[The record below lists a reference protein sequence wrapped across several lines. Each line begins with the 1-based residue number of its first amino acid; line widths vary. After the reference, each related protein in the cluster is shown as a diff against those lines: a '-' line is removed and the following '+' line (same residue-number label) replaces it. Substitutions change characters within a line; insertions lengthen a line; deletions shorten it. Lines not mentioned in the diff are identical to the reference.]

1 MEEITTYVL
10 RNGIRLPK
18 LCVGTNRMNKRL
30 LGEVVPAAIR
40 SGLRFFDSAQAYG
53 NEDLVGA
60 AIKAAID
67 EKGLSRG
74 EIFITTKVDNSR
86 QVGRDMRRE
95 LDISLRKLQM
105 DYVDLWLQHWPY
117 PDYFIDNFRQMEE
130 LLASGKVKSIGIAN
144 PRIRHLQE
152 LYDTIGLLPHIIQIE
167 LHPFR
172 QVPELLSY
180 CQEHRIQVAA
190 YSPLCFMIDRLRYNP
205 LLMELGGKYGK
216 SVGQIVLR
224 WHLQRGVLPVFRSEK
239 ATRFA
244 ENANVF
250 DFALGEDDMNRIST
264 LDEDYKFIPESLHC
278 PGY

>member
-1 MEEITTYVL
+1 MIPTYRLSNGAVL
-10 RNGIRLPK
+10 PS
-18 LCVGTNRMNKRL
+18 LCVGTNRMDRKL
-30 LGEVVPAAIR
+30 LDAVIPAAINA
-40 SGLRFFDSAQAYG
+40 GFRFFDSAQAYG
-53 NEDLVGA
+53 NEGLVGA
-60 AIKAAID
+60 AL
-67 EKGLSRG
+67 KGAMEASGLTRS
-74 EIFITTKVDNSR
+74 EMFITTKVDNSG

-95 LDISLRKLQM
+95 LDRSLRQLQM

-117 PDYFIDNFRQMEE
+117 PGYFIDNFRQMADS
-130 LLASGKVKSIGIAN
+130 LASGQIKSIGIAN

-152 LYDTIGLLPHIIQIE
+152 LYETIGMLPHLIQIE

-172 QVPELLSY
+172 QVPELLAF
-180 CQEHRIQVAA
+180 CKKHEIKVAA
-190 YSPLCFMIDRLRYNP
+190 YSPLCFMVDRLKHNP
-205 LLMELGGKYGK
+205 LLVELGGKYGK

-250 DFALGEDDMNRIST
+250 DFVIGEDDMNRIAT